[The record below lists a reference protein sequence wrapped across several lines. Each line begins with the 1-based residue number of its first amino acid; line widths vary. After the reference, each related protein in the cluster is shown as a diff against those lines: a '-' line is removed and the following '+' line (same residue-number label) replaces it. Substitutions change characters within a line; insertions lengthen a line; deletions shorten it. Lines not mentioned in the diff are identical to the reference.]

1 MVKTIITPQD
11 ILNELWTD
19 GEFKDNVL
27 EALYFY
33 EIGAKKVDDDLFDKV
48 YSKWLGR
55 DDLTSWL
62 NNELIDWYFENNLDE
77 DEDEEE

>member
-33 EIGAKKVDDDLFDKV
+33 EIGAK
-48 YSKWLGR
+48 
-55 DDLTSWL
+55 
-62 NNELIDWYFENNLDE
+62 
-77 DEDEEE
+77 